1 MICFLQIFDIKK
13 KKTLKKTKHYYTS
26 IFLFTPFKITERDR
40 FPCVFHLMATILRA
54 AGYSNSCVIQGRE
67 SLCLW
72 NPKSFHSNCN
82 NYVINKKVQYKLD
95 GKS

>member
-1 MICFLQIFDIKK
+1 
-13 KKTLKKTKHYYTS
+13 
-26 IFLFTPFKITERDR
+26 
-40 FPCVFHLMATILRA
+40 MATILRA